1 MNNGLKK
8 IFSINLELY
17 YRLMNDLYNDEVNQT
32 DSLYFGPEFIYS
44 RELKEIEHK
53 KEVLKSYF

>member
-1 MNNGLKK
+1 MNNELKK

-53 KEVLKSYF
+53 LL

>member
-32 DSLYFGPEFIYS
+32 DSLSFGVEYIFG
-44 RELKEIEHK
+44 RKLKETKHK
-53 KEVLKSYF
+53 FL